1 MGNALLLDNIYKVY
15 SQTKKYTTTYV
26 YMLRCNNKQSKLLS
40 NYRVWLAGDFIYKV
54 STESP
59 TRHFVIHSRK
69 AFLKGLSPAD
79 NRKIPPLKYV

>member
-1 MGNALLLDNIYKVY
+1 MIAFFILLRSEIPGLGSDNAFNI
-15 SQTKKYTTTYV
+15 
-26 YMLRCNNKQSKLLS
+26 C
-40 NYRVWLAGDFIYKV
+40 LAGDFIYKV